1 VWQADREK
9 EAAER
14 KEKRLDKLRFE
25 IFTSEGNIST
35 GTFWLKLQSEYQN
48 IFLFRKLAD
57 GGNKGRHEF
66 SDPVYDK
73 VTSSVPDP

>member
-1 VWQADREK
+1 MWQADREK

-35 GTFWLKLQSEYQN
+35 GTFGLLVKITIRISEY
-48 IFLFRKLAD
+48 
-57 GGNKGRHEF
+57 F
-66 SDPVYDK
+66 SF
-73 VTSSVPDP
+73 